1 MLCEEAVVYENE
13 EVRAEATALNYYH
26 LSPHIRAQV
35 LCAPPRTRYVFLS
48 KGFGTRT
55 VPFQQP
61 SARPAVWCSGA
72 HKLKCY

>member
-48 KGFGTRT
+48 
-55 VPFQQP
+55 
-61 SARPAVWCSGA
+61 ARAMLHTHQC
-72 HKLKCY
+72 HHLH